1 MAITILEKMLPLW
14 SGTSPTVECPSC
26 STAIN
31 VPAETCPNCG
41 SDVAIE
47 CRACGNTIEREMST
61 CSVCEGAEYEVF
73 LLE

>member
-1 MAITILEKMLPLW
+1 MTILKKVLLPW
-14 SGTSPTVECPSC
+14 SEASPTVECPSC

-31 VPAETCPNCG
+31 VAVETCPNCS

-47 CRACGNTIEREMST
+47 CRACGNTIETKTKT
-61 CSVCEGAEYEVF
+61 CPVCRGTEYETF